1 CNLMRVHL
9 FLKAESSKDTSMQK
23 IPRHQ
28 ASTKIGLSEALQFLF
43 LPVMQSVVGSRV
55 ASLVVLEFSLRT
67 IRFLQQL
74 LVQCQFSL
82 GCALSCGLHFL
93 HEGTPQLRLCLL
105 LPAGL
110 SWFLASQTGCLRL
123 HVMALYSSQCY
134 CGVCMTLLTSGCF
147 LLPRLTRDLVLT
159 FAVAAIAPLRFW
171 TPLTICYTLL
181 VVYMQEEQHR
191 QPSGQ
196 AVINTGVVRWAD
208 VVHIILC
215 FLGEASCLIPSRDLL
230 DNTAFNTI
238 VPSKLITKP
247 KDPGTKHLPLQL
259 DPGLPDG
266 PPPGGEGR

>member
-1 CNLMRVHL
+1 
-9 FLKAESSKDTSMQK
+9 MQK

-67 IRFLQQL
+67 MSVKKINE
-74 LVQCQFSL
+74 CQFSL

-93 HEGTPQLRLCLL
+93 HEGAPQLRLCLL
-105 LPAGL
+105 LAAEL
-110 SWFLASQTGCLRL
+110 SWFLGAYDSMSWHCTDYT
-123 HVMALYSSQCY
+123 VY
-134 CGVCMTLLTSGCF
+134 CVT
-147 LLPRLTRDLVLT
+147 VEWT

-181 VVYMQEEQHR
+181 VVYMQGERLNIQKLMIIIFYSWGR
-191 QPSGQ
+191 LMVLMLIVG
-196 AVINTGVVRWAD
+196 RWAD

-230 DNTAFNTI
+230 DATTQVRMS
-238 VPSKLITKP
+238 VPQLTNQRRCLTP
-247 KDPGTKHLPLQL
+247 GKDHQS
-259 DPGLPDG
+259 
-266 PPPGGEGR
+266 